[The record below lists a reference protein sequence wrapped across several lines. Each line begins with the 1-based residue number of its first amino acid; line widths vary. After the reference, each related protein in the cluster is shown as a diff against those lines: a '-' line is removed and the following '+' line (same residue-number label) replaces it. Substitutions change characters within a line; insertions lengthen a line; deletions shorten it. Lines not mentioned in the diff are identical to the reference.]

1 MNYIELINNFWLQ
14 RRSKRITSMQAD
26 LYFFLLQESNSRNWE
41 NPFQCANGIICTSIG
56 ISENSLTDARNVLQQ
71 RGLIDFE
78 SGIKN
83 KKSPVYYLKNCGN
96 NRGNLGGNIRGN
108 MDGKQP
114 NTNTINETKSNQTIK
129 LKFDYRKN
137 LLEKIQDEKLV
148 DDFMLV
154 RKNKKATNSET
165 AFNLLIDECEKNNF
179 SLIDAVRIC
188 VEKDWKGFKVQ
199 WVKNSQQTFNQNGN
213 TNNSG
218 TNEKPRTIGGIPES
232 QISSLLSNFPK
243 GDN

>member
-41 NPFQCANGIICTSIG
+41 NPFQCANGIICTAIG

-78 SGIKN
+78 SGVKN

-96 NRGNLGGNIRGN
+96 IRGNKQGNIRGN
-108 MDGKQP
+108 MEGKQP
-114 NTNTINETKSNQTIK
+114 NTNTINKTKLNKTIK

-137 LLEKIQDEKLV
+137 LLERIDDEKLV
-148 DDFMLV
+148 DEFLQV
-154 RKNKKATNSET
+154 RKLKKLANTET
-165 AFNLLIDECEKNNF
+165 ALNDLVSHCEKHNF
-179 SLIDAVRIC
+179 DLLEAVRWC
-188 VEKDWKGFKVQ
+188 VKRSWGGFN
-199 WVKNSQQTFNQNGN
+199 VKWLE
-213 TNNSG
+213 NSG
-218 TNEKPRTIGGIPES
+218 ELKTSNQHQLPQREETIGGIKKSEVEKFAN
-232 QISSLLSNFPK
+232 Q
-243 GDN
+243 